1 MADNGEQQPSGP
13 PDYKVY
19 RSRRGLLSRLRS
31 ADLSSLRERARKPNL
46 GRLRRAPKDGGK
58 PGEGEGRPWL
68 KWIGRAALGWLLL
81 SFVAF
86 AVSTQLQSMKLSD
99 DAKSALGG
107 NPFLIASPQTILV
120 IGTDARTANTRNPG
134 RRPGSGA
141 STS

>member
-46 GRLRRAPKDGGK
+46 GRLRRGPKDGGK

-68 KWIGRAALGWLLL
+68 KWIGLAALGWLLL

-86 AVSTQLQSMKLSD
+86 ARLHPAAVD
-99 DAKSALGG
+99 E
-107 NPFLIASPQTILV
+107 
-120 IGTDARTANTRNPG
+120 ARR
-134 RRPGSGA
+134 
-141 STS
+141 